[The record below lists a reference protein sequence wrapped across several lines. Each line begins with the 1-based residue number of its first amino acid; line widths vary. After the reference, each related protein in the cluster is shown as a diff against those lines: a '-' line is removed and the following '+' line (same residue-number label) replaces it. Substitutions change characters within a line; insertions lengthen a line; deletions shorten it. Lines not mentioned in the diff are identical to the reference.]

1 MIAVVYHNQLF
12 FQMRRSGRTRFKSL
26 CSYQRYISHDFR
38 HSAKIPLLILF
49 CSVGADVYYWQRW
62 KTTQRTWHPRG
73 ATPFPNYAATDIYWH
88 PLWMHRSN
96 LGESIMQESALNTTK
111 TGPIHLPRDG
121 RPVHV

>member
-1 MIAVVYHNQLF
+1 
-12 FQMRRSGRTRFKSL
+12 
-26 CSYQRYISHDFR
+26 
-38 HSAKIPLLILF
+38 
-49 CSVGADVYYWQRW
+49 SVGADVYYWQRW

-121 RPVHV
+121 RPVHVDVRNLVKTFDKYEAVKGVSFTIGKGEIFGLLGP